1 MVVGC
6 SEICS
11 LTVKIFPLS
20 QQDLREPDLCAWVF
34 VWMLGLA
41 PKPPRTKAPA
51 VQQVFKRQ
59 ATALVT
65 RLGFWY
71 VDSDLQIVS
80 AGLKAAQ
87 KELTS
92 PPRSARCSLQLAASL
107 ALPLRWI
114 NPGSSAPRTS
124 PAEKRSCCWIC
135 CESRPEP
142 AVMRS
147 RTNPLPLGRRRVEV
161 QTGTSGGRR
170 RLQPAQAAEGLLLL
184 LKLLFVTVAN
194 CVNKVPCISTHMHC
208 SVMSQLFK
216 GNNSHKLCPVFKA
229 TVVLVFK
236 TVARDLPLSIK

>member
-20 QQDLREPDLCAWVF
+20 QQDLREPDLCDWVF

-59 ATALVT
+59 ATRWVT

-87 KELTS
+87 KEQRAGFAPAGGLPCSSS
-92 PPRSARCSLQLAASL
+92 PMDKSGLGRSANASS
-107 ALPLRWI
+107 RE
-114 NPGSSAPRTS
+114 
-124 PAEKRSCCWIC
+124 AE
-135 CESRPEP
+135 
-142 AVMRS
+142 
-147 RTNPLPLGRRRVEV
+147 
-161 QTGTSGGRR
+161 
-170 RLQPAQAAEGLLLL
+170 LLLDL
-184 LKLLFVTVAN
+184 LREPPGACGREEQSKPIA
-194 CVNKVPCISTHMHC
+194 CGRE
-208 SVMSQLFK
+208 K
-216 GNNSHKLCPVFKA
+216 G
-229 TVVLVFK
+229 
-236 TVARDLPLSIK
+236 